1 METEVSLILRDVP
14 YVKRGSCVGV
24 ERGALAILAQ
34 DDKLSLA
41 LGDFDSVTAEE
52 FALIESR
59 SLSLKRYPSRKNESD
74 SELAIAWCLDQGA
87 EHIHVYGALNERLD
101 HHHVNVGLAYAH
113 PEVILYNETN
123 QIQAYTVGAHLIQQE
138 DYRYFS
144 VFTFGEAEI
153 SLIGFSYPLDHI
165 SIHLDSRFTVSNQ
178 WQKKDAQL
186 VVHRGKVLVYLSK

>member
-34 DDKLSLA
+34 RDELSFA
-41 LGDFDSVTAEE
+41 LGDFDSVSEEE
-52 FALIESR
+52 FTLIQAHASA
-59 SLSLKRYPSRKNESD
+59 LKRYPSRKNESD
-74 SELAIAWCLDQGA
+74 SELAIAWCLDQGVKR
-87 EHIHVYGALNERLD
+87 IHVYGALNERLD
-101 HHHVNVGLAYAH
+101 HHHVNIGLAYQH
-113 PEVILYNETN
+113 SEVILYNESN
-123 QIQAYTVGAHLIQQE
+123 QIQAFEAGNYIIEQH

-144 VFTFGEAEI
+144 VFTFEEAEI
-153 SLIGFSYPLDHI
+153 SLIDFSYPLDHV
-165 SIHLDSRFTVSNQ
+165 SIHLDTHFTVSNQ

>member
-1 METEVSLILRDVP
+1 METEVSLILRDVS
-14 YVKRGSCVGV
+14 YIKRGTCIGV
-24 ERGALAILAQ
+24 ECGALAILAQ
-34 DDKLSLA
+34 GDKLSLA
-41 LGDFDSVTAEE
+41 LGDFDSVSAEE

-74 SELAIAWCLDQGA
+74 SELAIAWCLDQGVKR
-87 EHIHVYGALNERLD
+87 IHVYGALNERLD

-123 QIQAYTVGAHLIQQE
+123 QIQAYTEGSYTINQD

-144 VFTFGEAEI
+144 VFTFEEAEI
-153 SLIGFSYPLDHI
+153 SLINFSYPLDHA
-165 SIHLDSRFTVSNQ
+165 SIHLESRFTVSNQ